1 MKTQKNNRGYL
12 ALGLIVSLS
21 VTLTGFEYMSAE
33 TIYTKKMMGKVDIT
47 EPDIPYIPDVSKPKM
62 PQPENQ
68 QKNNN
73 DGKPVVAPPVIMG
86 PIITDPN
93 PPKDPIVGPW
103 DPNPPKIVYFDTLP
117 PVITD
122 PIVDPDF
129 MEDFPTYEEFLT
141 IKDREERRVTTVI
154 EIKNKVKRKI
164 PYYPEIPRSLGIEGT
179 VWVSFIVNKQGQIED
194 VKIERGVH
202 PDLDVASIK
211 AVQKLPNMV
220 PGKQMDKPVKVR
232 YKIPIKFTLD

>member
-1 MKTQKNNRGYL
+1 MKKQKNNRGYL

-33 TIYTKKMMGKVDIT
+33 TIYTKKMSAKADVVET
-47 EPDIPYIPDVSKPKM
+47 EVIFTPEIEKPKM

-68 QKNNN
+68 KNNSSGN
-73 DGKPVVAPPVIMG
+73 PIVAPPVIMG

-103 DPNPPKIVYFDTLP
+103 DPNPPIVYFDTIP
-117 PVITD
+117 PISID
-122 PIVDPDF
+122 EIVDPSF
-129 MEDFPTYEEFLT
+129 MEDFPTYQEFVT
-141 IKDREERRVTTVI
+141 ISDREERKIKT
-154 EIKNKVKRKI
+154 EKQIKNLVNGKI
-164 PYYPEIPRSLGIEGT
+164 TYYPEMPRSLGIQGT

-202 PDLDVASIK
+202 PDLDAISIK
-211 AVQKLPNMV
+211 AVQKLPAMI